1 MEITA
6 TEHVSIRSSSF
17 ECDSCAMDSIL
28 GLCPLGN
35 SMIRVDNAESPRRSH
50 LHQRDTQVYAPIE
63 VVLTHNAQR
72 DGCSN
77 PRVLSLEQDP
87 EFKRERLIRLLDQQQ
102 AWYDAAQRVA
112 LAAEQLLSLCE
123 HHQQQWLHPIQ
134 QIQRASPTNRS

>member
-35 SMIRVDNAESPRRSH
+35 SMLRVDNAESPRRSH

-102 AWYDAAQRVA
+102 AWYDAEQRVA

-134 QIQRASPTNRS
+134 QMQRASPTNRS